1 MSKEN
6 ENQKVSGI
14 SVGIDLG
21 TTYSCVAIWQN
32 DRVEVIAN
40 DQGQRTTPSYVAFTE
55 SERLIGDA
63 AKNQVA
69 MNPENT
75 VFDAK
80 RMIGRKYNDIKNE
93 LKHWPFKVKPGV
105 QDKPVIEVNYMNEIK
120 QFSAEEISSMVLV
133 KMKDIAEKYLGQKV
147 ENAVITCPAYF
158 NDQQR
163 QATKDAGAI
172 AGLNVLRI
180 INEPT
185 SAILAYGLEKKRG
198 EKNVL
203 VFDFGGGTHDVSLIT
218 MEDGVFDV
226 KATGGDTRLGGQDL
240 DNRMVDHFIEEFKKK
255 YRKDPSG
262 NKRSIRRLQTA
273 CERAKRQ
280 LSSSTQAYLEIDGF
294 FDGIDFTTSISR
306 AAFENINA
314 DLFRKTMDPVEKV
327 LKDAK
332 MSKAQIDEIVLVG
345 GSTRIPKIQ
354 SLLSEFFNGK
364 TLNKECNPDEVVAQG
379 AAIQAAILSGNTS
392 TKLDELLLLDVCPL
406 SLGIETAGEVMT
418 VLIPRNTTI
427 PTKKT
432 QTFSTYS
439 DNQPGVEIKVYE
451 GERAMVRDCNLLGS
465 FKLDGIPPMPRGIP
479 QIEITYDIDA
489 NGILNVSAVEK
500 STGKSQK
507 ITITNDKNRMSAED
521 IEKLV
526 KEAELFKEQDEAI
539 RKKIEAKNKLEN
551 YVYSLQSS
559 MRDEKV
565 SSALSQEDKDT
576 VNKEVESAVEWLN
589 QNPNAEVETY
599 ENKQKAVEDVAMPIM
614 SKLGGGGQPG
624 ADAGTGGMPA
634 GMDFSNMP
642 GMEEMMK
649 NAKAKYEAEN
659 PGGQPEKPKPTE
671 QPEPQIRIEEVD

>member
-1 MSKEN
+1 MIEKN
-6 ENQKVSGI
+6 INGI

-21 TTYSCVAIWQN
+21 TTYSCIAVWQN

-40 DQGQRTTPSYVAFTE
+40 DQGQRTTPSYVAFTDN
-55 SERLIGDA
+55 ERLIGDS

-80 RMIGRKYNDIKNE
+80 RMIGRKYNEIKND
-93 LKHWPFKVKPGV
+93 LKHWPFKVSSG
-105 QDKPVIEVNYMNEIK
+105 DYEKPVIEVNYLNEVK
-120 QFSAEEISSMVLV
+120 KFTPEEISSMVLI

-147 ENAVITCPAYF
+147 ENAVVTVPAYF

-163 QATKDAGAI
+163 QSTKDAGAI
-172 AGLNVLRI
+172 AGLNILRI

-185 SAILAYGLEKKRG
+185 SAILAYGLEKKSG
-198 EKNVL
+198 SEKNVI
-203 VFDFGGGTHDVSLIT
+203 VFDCGGGTHDVSLIS

-226 KATGGDTRLGGQDL
+226 KATGGDTRLGGEDF
-240 DNRMVDHFIEEFKKK
+240 DNRMVDYFIDEFKKK
-255 YRKDPSG
+255 YKKDPSE
-262 NKRSIRRLQTA
+262 NKRAIRRLRTA

-280 LSSSTQAYLEIDGF
+280 LSSSTQAYIEIDGF
-294 FDGIDFTTSISR
+294 YDGIDYTSSISR

-314 DLFRKTMDPVEKV
+314 DLFRKTMEPVEKV
-327 LKDAK
+327 LRDAK
-332 MSKAQIDEIVLVG
+332 MSKVQIDEVVLVG

-354 SLLSEFFNGK
+354 SLLIEFFNGK

-379 AAIQAAILSGNTS
+379 AAIQAAILSGNMS
-392 TKLDELLLLDVCPL
+392 SKLEDLLLLDVCPL

-465 FKLDGIPPMPRGIP
+465 FKLDGIPPQPRGVP
-479 QIEITYDIDA
+479 VIEITYDIDA

-500 STGKSQK
+500 STGKTQK
-507 ITITNDKNRMSAED
+507 ITITNDKNRMSKED

-526 KEAELFKEQDEAI
+526 KEAEKFKEKDEEI
-539 RKKIEAKNKLEN
+539 RKKIESKNKLEN
-551 YVYSLQSS
+551 YVYSLKSS
-559 MRDEKV
+559 ILDEKV
-565 SSALSQEDKDT
+565 SSSISQDDKDIID
-576 VNKEVESAVEWLN
+576 KEVENTLNWLN
-589 QNPNAEVETY
+589 QNPNAEIESY
-599 ENKQKAVEDVAMPIM
+599 ENKQKELEKIAIPIM
-614 SKLGGGGQPG
+614 TKLGGKEKSGT
-624 ADAGTGGMPA
+624 DASSSG
-634 GMDFSNMP
+634 GMDFSNIS

-649 NAKAKYEAEN
+649 NT
-659 PGGQPEKPKPTE
+659 KPATQQDSNIK
-671 QPEPQIRIEEVD
+671 IEEID